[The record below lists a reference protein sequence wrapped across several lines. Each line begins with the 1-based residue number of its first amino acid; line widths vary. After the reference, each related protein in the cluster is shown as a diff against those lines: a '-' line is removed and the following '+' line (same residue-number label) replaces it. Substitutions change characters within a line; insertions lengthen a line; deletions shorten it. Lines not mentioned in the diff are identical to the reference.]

1 MSAGRLAQAGLVALC
16 ALPALLSVGRLWL
29 GVADPADYLT
39 RQSGWWALTWLIAT
53 LTVSP
58 LAVLL
63 HAPRLI
69 AFRRTL
75 GLTAFAYASAHLSVY
90 VAQVAPTPS
99 VLLDD
104 LVGSPYIVA
113 GFAAWLMLLPLAVTS
128 SKYWMKRLGRSW
140 ARLHRLVYPALM
152 LGCLHYLW
160 LTKSDYREPAL
171 LTAIATLLLAW
182 RIWRWQRRHRA
193 GSVT

>member
-1 MSAGRLAQAGLVALC
+1 MSARRVWQALLIALA
-16 ALPALLSVGRLWL
+16 ALPALITVVEVRA

-39 RQSGWWALTWLIAT
+39 RQSGWWALAWLLAT

-58 LAVLL
+58 LVAAL
-63 HAPRLI
+63 HAPALLP
-69 AFRRTL
+69 FRRTL

-99 VLLDD
+99 VVLDD
-104 LVGSPYIVA
+104 LIGSPYIVA
-113 GFAAWLMLLPLAVTS
+113 GFAAWLLLLPLAVTS
-128 SKYWMKRLGRSW
+128 SKYWMKRLGRTW
-140 ARLHRLVYPALM
+140 ARLHRLIYPAVA

-171 LTAIATLLLAW
+171 FALLAALLLAW
-182 RIWRWQRRHRA
+182 RVWRWRRRA
-193 GSVT
+193 GTP